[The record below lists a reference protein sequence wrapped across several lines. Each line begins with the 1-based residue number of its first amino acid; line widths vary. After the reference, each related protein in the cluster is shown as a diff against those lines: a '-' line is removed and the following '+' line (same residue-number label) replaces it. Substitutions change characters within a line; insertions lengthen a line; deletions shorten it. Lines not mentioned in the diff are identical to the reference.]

1 VSSRTSGDKWISPAR
16 ASDAI
21 GAARTTDVPRFAF
34 VDIQP
39 TPKVTRFGSRWPCSL
54 DQWDPQAGP
63 MYTDQPLH
71 PGEFSADEEAAAEE
85 FEQAWRRALQA
96 RGRR

>member
-1 VSSRTSGDKWISPAR
+1 
-16 ASDAI
+16 
-21 GAARTTDVPRFAF
+21 
-34 VDIQP
+34 
-39 TPKVTRFGSRWPCSL
+39 
-54 DQWDPQAGP
+54 